1 MFEYKRVLELFNTE
15 RKSMDTLS
23 ELELDLMLG
32 STTNSHDLL
41 TLLYNPPADH
51 TSLEAIKVYNALIE
65 YY

>member
-23 ELELDLMLG
+23 ELELDLVLG
-32 STTNSHDLL
+32 STNSHDLL

-51 TSLEAIKVYNALIE
+51 TSPEAIKVYNALIE